1 MGDGKTLVVL
11 GSTRWRR
18 LVPRRN
24 TKSRRESRIWTG
36 GREGKERKR
45 ERRGHGTG
53 NKRMVLKSW
62 RRAALSLYRRQLE
75 RGVVI

>member
-1 MGDGKTLVVL
+1 MEEAGFAEEYEVKKG
-11 GSTRWRR
+11 
-18 LVPRRN
+18 
-24 TKSRRESRIWTG
+24 ESNLDG